1 MLKFD
6 TVIPYLKKIQKI
18 LKSRDKNQSFKTALG
33 LFKMC
38 ILKYKILLQDSIYI
52 ADVFMSPKLDN
63 SSISMKEVII
73 TSILI
78 KLTRTWFKF
87 NNLELALGIAL
98 KFYTSVGKWLKL
110 KVRKCLGINSYIC
123 RSYKGETSRVGDGVG
138 AFPHAQCFIHDNQV
152 NPCNQPL
159 SPQ

>member
-73 TSILI
+73 TSIRI
-78 KLTRTWFKF
+78 KFDQ
-87 NNLELALGIAL
+87 NL
-98 KFYTSVGKWLKL
+98 V
-110 KVRKCLGINSYIC
+110 
-123 RSYKGETSRVGDGVG
+123 
-138 AFPHAQCFIHDNQV
+138 QV
-152 NPCNQPL
+152 Q
-159 SPQ
+159 